1 MKYMIT
7 FSHEEGGA
15 IPRVPG
21 WEQRTR
27 AELEHARVARD
38 EFQRILEEEKCTR
51 IVFLESPRGAQ
62 TVRLRP
68 NGCIEVTDGHCAHAT
83 GTIGGYFIIEA
94 ESMGEAVEWA
104 KMDRWLVGTSEVR
117 RIKE

>member
-21 WEQRTR
+21 WEQLSRT
-27 AELEHARVARD
+27 ELEHARVERD
-38 EFQRILEEEKCTR
+38 EFERILEEEKCTR
-51 IVFLESPRGAQ
+51 IVFLESPRGGQ

-68 NGCIEVTDGHCAHAT
+68 SGCIEVTDGHCAHGT
-83 GTIGGYFIIEA
+83 GAIGGYFIIEA
-94 ESMGEAVEWA
+94 ESIDEAVEWA